1 MVHMLNIYSLTIKH
15 RDLIIYVAS
24 VKTKVFQKNKNHL
37 CSSYDKTGDI
47 LKQVIM
53 TS

>member
-1 MVHMLNIYSLTIKH
+1 MLNIYSLTIKY
-15 RDLIIYVAS
+15 RDLIIYVAKCFKKIKIIY
-24 VKTKVFQKNKNHL
+24 VAL
-37 CSSYDKTGDI
+37 IDKTGDI